1 MLIGRTSAKVVS
13 STAGEM
19 QVVAPPQF
27 DGISQTYVIVNARG
41 FSTSPQTVTV
51 VTADP
56 GLYALPSGA
65 QVAVGGSLTV
75 TATGLGAVDATGK
88 VVTPVTAKLGDL
100 DATVTSATL
109 PSGADGVYQLKIAIP
124 AGATGAQPLAVT
136 QSGITSNQITVTV
149 Q

>member
-1 MLIGRTSAKVVS
+1 
-13 STAGEM
+13 M

-51 VTADP
+51 VPADP
-56 GLYALPSGA
+56 GLYAMPAGA
-65 QVAVGGSLTV
+65 PVAAGGSLTV
-75 TATGLGAVDATGK
+75 TATGLGAVDAAGN
-88 VVTPVTAKLGDL
+88 VLSPVTAKLGDL

-109 PSGADGVYQLKIAIP
+109 PSGADGVYQLKITIP

-136 QSGITSNQITVTV
+136 QSGITSNQVTVTV